1 MRFSLLIILIPL
13 FFSSCFTR
21 FVTTNR
27 ELKKYYRD
35 KPVKPTYFTIK
46 NDSVELFCA
55 TTGADTLPPLLLI
68 HGAPGAWYGSRV
80 FLDDSLLQK
89 HFHIIAIDRPGY
101 NKSRF
106 NGKRKAVTSIEI
118 QAIAIHEALR
128 LNKSTQKGTIVGSSY
143 GGPIAAKL
151 VILYPDNFNHLVL
164 LAAAIDP
171 DKEKFWWFNKWVHH
185 GPVRWLL
192 PRFINHATDE
202 KYSHVKELR
211 KLLPDWQKIV
221 VPVTVVQG
229 GADKI
234 VNPVNFEFAK
244 TQLKNKKADFIFLP
258 DAGHLIRWQRPE
270 LVKNILLHPSTQHT
284 VNSAQ

>member
-1 MRFSLLIILIPL
+1 MRFSLLTIFIAV
-13 FFSSCFTR
+13 FFSSCFSR
-21 FVTTNR
+21 FVTSDR
-27 ELKKYYRD
+27 ELRRYYKD

-68 HGAPGAWYGSRV
+68 HGAPGAWYGSRN
-80 FLDDSLLQK
+80 FLDDSSLQK
-89 HFHIIAIDRPGY
+89 HFHIIAVDRPGY
-101 NKSRF
+101 NKSKFKGR
-106 NGKRKAVTSIEI
+106 RKAVTSIET
-118 QAIAIHEALR
+118 QAVAIHEALR
-128 LNKSTQKGTIVGSSY
+128 LNKSTQKGSIVGSSY

-151 VILYPDNFNHLVL
+151 VTLYPDNFNHLVL

-185 GPVRWLL
+185 GPIRWMM

-211 KLLPDWQKIV
+211 ELLPDWQKIA

-234 VNPVNFEFAK
+234 VNPVNFEFARA
-244 TQLKNKKADFIFLP
+244 QLKNKEAAFIFLP
-258 DAGHLIRWQRPE
+258 DAGHLIRWQRPD
-270 LVKNILLHPSTQHT
+270 LVKSILLNSTNNRSL
-284 VNSAQ
+284 NSAQ